1 MKELKEGTLII
12 TTFPELEQQRGAL
25 GINPGIQFLPAS
37 RKTSRYESHEGYDL
51 IFLHLPSEF
60 QPNRTNQRISIYF
73 RKDLLVFCFDH
84 LEALNE
90 ILGISVFTLESL
102 ALEQVLYSFFN
113 KLTEDDNL
121 SLEELDQEI
130 TSLEEAFMT
139 AADQRGEEFKMIIQ
153 MRKRLLALKLYY
165 DQLVDIAESIE
176 DNENQLI
183 SEKTSKHFRIL
194 TRRVDRLYRIVVD
207 LQDYLS
213 QVREGYQ
220 EQIEIS
226 MNKVMKLL
234 TVITVIFLPLSLI
247 ASWYGMNLNIPEV
260 QSVYTYPVVILLCLA
275 ISSFSIFYFKR
286 HDWF

>member
-1 MKELKEGTLII
+1 MNKLTDGTLIL
-12 TTFPELEQQRGAL
+12 TTFTELDQQRDAL
-25 GINPGIQFLPAS
+25 GIEPGIQFLPAS
-37 RKTSRYESHEGYDL
+37 RKASRFESHEGYDL

-60 QPNRTNQRISIYF
+60 QPNRTHQRISIYF

-84 LEALNE
+84 LEALDE
-90 ILGISVFTLESL
+90 ILGISVFTLEGL
-102 ALEQVLYSFFN
+102 ALEQVLYAFFN
-113 KLTEDDNL
+113 KLTENDNIG
-121 SLEELDQEI
+121 LEELDQEI

-139 AADQRGEEFKMIIQ
+139 AADQRGEEFKKIIQ

-176 DNENQLI
+176 DNQNQLI
-183 SEKTSKHFRIL
+183 SDKTSKHFRIL
-194 TRRVDRLYRIVVD
+194 TRRVDRLYHIVVD

-247 ASWYGMNLNIPEV
+247 VGWYGMNLEMPEI
-260 QSVYTYPVVILLCLA
+260 QSVYTYPVVIALCLA